1 MTKYSRDQ
9 LLEILEK
16 EFLSTSEAIE
26 VLGITKSAFMSLVKR
41 NKLEQINKGGAKLY
55 LKRDVQQRLE
65 EQEELRKKFR
75 PYDEE

>member
-1 MTKYSRDQ
+1 MNKFTREE

-41 NKLEQINKGGAKLY
+41 NKLEQINKGGVKLY

-65 EQEELRKKFR
+65 EQEGLRKKFR
-75 PYDEE
+75 PYDED